1 MDPVSVKTGDGQ
13 GSGAGPE
20 SVRGLLGWLSRER
33 LRARAVLVGS
43 KLATLIGAVIGA
55 AVLVGLIDYAL
66 RFPSWF
72 RAVLWIGG
80 VGAAAWYAVSRVA
93 PAARFCPS
101 LTDVALRVE
110 RLVPALKDKLASA
123 VDFARRGDAS
133 RIDGGVGA
141 MGHALAQ
148 KVVERTSE
156 EWTRLGSRARLV
168 SPRPLLHRSGWFAVA
183 LTACIA
189 LLAASPGLWAI
200 GAARVLSPWAG
211 VSWPKRTAVVDA
223 TNERVHALGMALP
236 LRAVVTRTP
245 WSWDGTT
252 VGVRY
257 RVITDGETGPT
268 RRELLTWQRREAE
281 AGDGETG
288 GLFERL
294 IEPSGEAVEYLFETE
309 DDETEWA
316 RVRLVEP
323 PAVRSAEAV
332 ITAPSYAAALV
343 GAEGEG
349 IEAPASGPIDLGPGT
364 DERAVP
370 APALAGSRVELKIT
384 LNRELPVPESVRSE
398 FMDPESAGESDV
410 VIAQDGP
417 VWRIAWTLDQSVR
430 LPIRLVDADGIES
443 VEEAVYRFEATA
455 DRPAAATI
463 TEPASDRTV
472 LPTAIV
478 RVTGEGRDDVGLE
491 WVAVERE
498 LWRPAGAGE
507 GRSGPGGAME
517 RVGEPSVL
525 VREEG
530 DARSLVRVT
539 MEMDLSTMELKS
551 GDEVRLTAVAVDL
564 LAAMAPS
571 GEPTRSA
578 VRTLRIISESDL
590 IAEVQRELSEVRQSA
605 IRIEDQQG
613 QLRERTET
621 GRTDAT
627 ARRGQAQVGER
638 LARQREQIDRLLERL
653 MENRLDDRGLDE
665 LLRGAGES
673 VDRAGE
679 ASQRAAQAID
689 EAAAEQGAR
698 GGEPGGEQEGAE
710 PSDEEREA
718 REQASRAQEEVQDR
732 LRELIEMLDR
742 GEDNWVVRNSIERL
756 IREQQELRE
765 QTAQIGQQ
773 TAGREAQDLTSAER
787 SELERIAERQNR
799 LAQETENL
807 ADDMRQREDTLSE
820 KDPAAAS
827 AMRQAAQRAE
837 REQVAQTMRQAGQEA
852 GRNQTQRAQGR
863 QQQAQEALEEMLEDL
878 DAGDRARDE
887 RLRRMLATLI
897 ESLEGLIAQQ
907 AEQIALLDVRIRED
921 AGFAGLDQGMILL
934 NRNTLGVLDAARAG
948 GPELG
953 PVVTLIGRASDAQV
967 EAIDGLRFPLVIDKQ
982 VRGAEARSL
991 ELLREAKDRAEEID
1005 ERAAERERDRKTQE
1019 IRKKYREIL
1028 EEQVAVRRE
1037 TTPLAEAPE
1046 LSRRDRVLARGL
1058 SERQAEVG
1066 ARLKAVVA
1074 ETAELQA
1081 ATVFEYAHRRLDALS
1096 LKAEESLGGALP
1108 KEALPAQA
1116 GVERGIRDLLDAI
1129 AEPKPDPTKFREGAQ
1144 ASGGGGGGGGGGQ
1157 QPLIPPVKELKLLR
1171 LLQSDIAL
1179 RTREASDLGEAADRA
1194 MLNDLGQDQRS
1205 LMEVGQAFLDKMEQQ
1220 QQGGGVSRPED
1231 GPAEPAVP
1239 EEEGPDAGQEA
1250 PDESE

>member
-1 MDPVSVKTGDGQ
+1 MDDRVEQ
-13 GSGAGPE
+13 AGVGGVEDAAPG

-43 KLATLIGAVIGA
+43 KVATLVA
-55 AVLVGLIDYAL
+55 AVVGVAVAVALIDYAL
-66 RFPSWF
+66 RFPAWF
-72 RAVLWIGG
+72 RAVIWIGG
-80 VGAAAWYAVSRVA
+80 VAAAAWYAVSRVA

-110 RLVPALKDKLASA
+110 RLAPALKDKLASA

-141 MGHALAQ
+141 IGRALAER
-148 KVVERTSE
+148 VVERTSE
-156 EWTRLGSRARLV
+156 EWSRLGGRARLV
-168 SPRPLLHRSGWFAVA
+168 SPRPLLHRSGWLAVA
-183 LTACIA
+183 AVVCFT

-211 VSWPKRTAVVDA
+211 VSWPKRTAIVDA
-223 TNERVHALGMALP
+223 TNESVHALGMALP

-257 RVITDGETGPT
+257 RVISGGEAGPT
-268 RRELLTWQRREAE
+268 RRELLTWQRREAQT
-281 AGDGETG
+281 GDGESG

-294 IEPSGEAVEYLFETE
+294 IEPTGDAVEYRFETE
-309 DDETEWA
+309 DDETEWT

-332 ITAPSYAAALV
+332 ITAPAYAATLV
-343 GAEGEG
+343 GSEGES
-349 IEAPASGPIDLGPGT
+349 AAGPLGGPVDLGPGT

-370 APALAGSRVELKIT
+370 PPALAGSSVELRIT
-384 LNRELPVPESVRSE
+384 LNRALPVPESVRSA
-398 FMDPESAGESDV
+398 FTDPEAGGEPGV
-410 VIAQDGP
+410 VIEQDGAT
-417 VWRIAWTLDQSVR
+417 WRIAWTLDESVR
-430 LPIRLVDADGIES
+430 LPIRLVDEDGIES

-463 TEPASDRTV
+463 TEPGSDRTV

-478 RVTGEGRDDVGLE
+478 RVTGEGRDDVGLQ

-498 LWRPAGAGE
+498 VWRPSGAGE
-507 GRSGPGGAME
+507 ARSGPGGAME
-517 RVGEPSVL
+517 RVGEPGTL

-530 DARSLVRVT
+530 AARSLVRVAT
-539 MEMDLSTMELKS
+539 ELDLSTLELRS
-551 GDEVRLTAVAVDL
+551 GDEVRLTALAIDL

-578 VRTLRIISESDL
+578 VRTLRIISESEL
-590 IAEVQRELSEVRQSA
+590 IAEVQRELSEIRQTA

-613 QLRERTET
+613 ELRDRTAG
-621 GRTDAT
+621 GRTDAA

-638 LARQREQIDRLLERL
+638 LARQREQIDRVLERL
-653 MENRLDDRGLDE
+653 IENRLDDRGLDE
-665 LLRGAGES
+665 LLRAAGES

-679 ASQRAAQAID
+679 ASQRAAGAID
-689 EAAAEQGAR
+689 EAASEQAAR
-698 GGEPGGEQEGAE
+698 AGGDDAQQGEQEGAE
-710 PSDEEREA
+710 PTEQEREA
-718 REQASRAQEEVQDR
+718 REQATRAQEEVQDR

-756 IREQQELRE
+756 IREQQALRE
-765 QTAQIGQQ
+765 QTAEIGQQ
-773 TAGREAQDLTSAER
+773 TAGREASDLTPAER
-787 SELERIAERQNR
+787 SELDRIVERQNR

-807 ADDMRQREDTLSE
+807 ADDMRQREDALSE

-837 REQVAQTMRQAGQEA
+837 REQIAETMRQAGAEA

-878 DAGDRARDE
+878 EAGDRARDE
-887 RLRRMLATLI
+887 QLRRTLATII
-897 ESLEGLIAQQ
+897 ESLESLIAQQ
-907 AEQIALLDVRIRED
+907 EEEIALLDVRIREN
-921 AGFAGLDQGMILL
+921 AGFEGLDQGMIRL

-953 PVVTLIGRASDAQV
+953 PVATLIGRAGDAQV
-967 EAIDGLRFPLVIDKQ
+967 NAIENLRFPLVIDKQ
-982 VRGAEARSL
+982 VRGAEVRSL
-991 ELLREAKDRAEEID
+991 EALREAKAKAEELD
-1005 ERAAERERDRKTQE
+1005 RKAAEREQDRKTQE

-1037 TTPLAEAPE
+1037 TAPLAEVAE

-1074 ETAELQA
+1074 ETKELQE
-1081 ATVFEYAHRRLDALS
+1081 ATVFEYAHRRIDALS
-1096 LKAEESLGGALP
+1096 LRAEESLGGALP
-1108 KEALPAQA
+1108 REALPAQA

-1129 AEPKPDPTKFREGAQ
+1129 AEPKPDPTKFSDGPQ
-1144 ASGGGGGGGGGGQ
+1144 AGGGGGGGGGGQ
-1157 QPLIPPVKELKLLR
+1157 QALIPPVKELKLLR
-1171 LLQSDIAL
+1171 LIQTDIAQ
-1179 RTREASDLGEAADRA
+1179 RTREAADAANGADASLLRELGD
-1194 MLNDLGQDQRS
+1194 DQRS
-1205 LMEVGQAFLDKMEQQ
+1205 LMEVGRAFLDKMEQQ
-1220 QQGGGVSRPED
+1220 QGAGVSRPENAPTE
-1231 GPAEPAVP
+1231 PAEPEA
-1239 EEEGPDAGQEA
+1239 ERPDEGQEA
-1250 PDESE
+1250 PDE